1 MQEKVNYFKRNGFVV
16 FKSAIRKNQIETLIK
31 EVEKI
36 KIKAL
41 KTKNNRYF
49 HLTSNNKINTIH
61 NIQKFYKSK
70 VLTNLAK
77 NPNIKKFI
85 EIVLSKNV
93 YMRNLE
99 FFLKPKKTGMAS
111 PLHQDNFFWNIV
123 DSKAINVWFALSD
136 ANKKNG
142 GIFYLKESHK
152 IGLIKHVP
160 SYMKG
165 TSQKIPLY
173 KIKKNKLKKFYP
185 NLKKGDC
192 VMHHCEVI
200 HGSDRNLSN
209 KDRIG
214 IAISYKN
221 RSSKIN
227 LKSKKL
233 YEKKVE
239 ENLKTIYYK

>member
-1 MQEKVNYFKRNGFVV
+1 MQEKVNYFKRNGFVI
-16 FKSAIRKNQIETLIK
+16 FQNAITKNQIETLIK

-77 NPNIKKFI
+77 NSNIQEFLK
-85 EIVLSKNV
+85 IVLSKNIYV
-93 YMRNLE
+93 RNLE

-111 PLHQDNFFWNIV
+111 PLHQDNFFWNIA
-123 DSKAINVWFALSD
+123 DSKAINVWVALSD
-136 ANKKNG
+136 ANKRNG
-142 GIFYLKESHK
+142 GIFYLKKSHK
-152 IGLIKHVP
+152 IGLINHVP

-165 TSQKIPLY
+165 TSQTIPLR
-173 KIKKNKLKKFYP
+173 KIRKNKLKKFYP
-185 NLKKGDC
+185 DLKKGDC

-209 KDRIG
+209 KDRVG